1 MTVPAGIKNAYK
13 SLQGATINEVVIED
27 GATVIPNRLFY
38 RANIKNVEIPE
49 SVTIV
54 EENAFS
60 GATTETL
67 VIPASVTTVE
77 EAAFQDMNSLTTV
90 TFEGNTAI
98 QGYAFRG
105 CDILKTVYLYGDDV
119 TFIPSTLNGRNSCWF
134 CNGESNNPNT
144 SDIDFYVMND
154 TVAQRVKTAMGAEAG
169 NTDVYL
175 IDTITTTAELNNQ
188 IANAPASGETI
199 LFLDKGTYSGNL
211 DLTVAALGASKG
223 DLVFKA
229 VGGEEV
235 ILSGTVTLGYRKQGT
250 GAAMMNAD
258 VTFEGITFDH
268 ANAASHS
275 LDVQD
280 VNSLTLKN
288 CTIIGD
294 GEYGITSA
302 NGNATGNSSIIDCTF
317 INAGMQI
324 KGNFGT
330 GLVIDGCTFN
340 NSRINVQGGNG
351 VTVQNCT
358 FTDTL
363 TDANNNESFYLIRS
377 NSTPITVNNCKF
389 AIDSTLNGVGVAG
402 PKGWGVFVNRGTTNW
417 TVNNIEVVMTEKAL
431 AQSALKI
438 ATCTS
443 TGKINMSNVTL
454 NGVAQ

>member
-175 IDTITTTAELNNQ
+175 IDTITTTTELNNQ

-199 LFLDKGTYSGNL
+199 LFLDEGTYSGNL

-229 VGGEEV
+229 VGGEDV
-235 ILSGTVTLGYRKQGT
+235 VFTGTITLGYREQT
-250 GAAMMNAD
+250 VGATMYNGH
-258 VTFEGITFDH
+258 VTFEGVTFDH
-268 ANAASHS
+268 AESNKHS

-280 VNSLTLKN
+280 VKSLTLKD

-302 NGNATGNSSIIDCTF
+302 RGNGTGTSSIVDCTF
-317 INAGMQI
+317 INAGMQLL
-324 KGNFGT
+324 GNFAT

-340 NSRINVQGGNG
+340 DSCINVQGGNG

-358 FTDTL
+358 FKNTL
-363 TDANNNESFYLIRS
+363 KDANIGESFYLVRS
-377 NSTPITVNNCKF
+377 NSTPITVKNCNI
-389 AIDSTLNGVGVAG
+389 AIDSTITSIAASQA
-402 PKGWGVFVNRGTTNW
+402 KWGVFWNRGSTNW
-417 TVNNIEVVMTEKAL
+417 TVENVDITLTDAAL
-431 AQSALKI
+431 AQTELLITKN
-438 ATCTS
+438 TS
-443 TGKINMSNVTL
+443 TGKINTTNLKV